1 MPSMLGN
8 IDAYT
13 WLSTGMRL
21 AACSE
26 SRWRPLK
33 SDSSLDR
40 GPSQSHSIW
49 TPNRKPEH
57 TVLDTIAGRVRCRPA
72 FRLTNFPDETVA
84 DAEKASRHTA
94 HHIIFVVNSRTSVSH
109 DCVQSACLLRSRCA
123 LQSKVLRNHRLCA
136 GGCSPRKY
144 GGTGSAVGL
153 SLTVRCYTFK
163 F

>member
-1 MPSMLGN
+1 MLGN
-8 IDAYT
+8 IDPYT

-21 AACSE
+21 AACSD

-33 SDSSLDR
+33 SDSTRLDR
-40 GPSQSHSIW
+40 GASQSHSIC
-49 TPNRKPEH
+49 TPNRQSEH
-57 TVLDTIAGRVRCRPA
+57 TVLDTIEGRVRCRPA

-94 HHIIFVVNSRTSVSH
+94 YHVIFVVSSRTSVSH
-109 DCVQSACLLRSRCA
+109 DCVRSACLLRSRCA

-144 GGTGSAVGL
+144 GGTGSAEGL
-153 SLTVRCYTFK
+153 SCTVRCKTFK